1 MAEPGPRCPNP
12 ASLAR
17 VAELRAR
24 RQRSAEPSR
33 GNLCAY
39 CPWRGRLYL
48 AFLRQLVSG
57 WPCGVCRRHCPLSDR
72 FQVHENEVQAS
83 LVGRWLDWWPI
94 SSDDLLAAKREASGP
109 RRPFQVVLGWD
120 YHCHDPLH
128 CLQREGRRSMGS
140 GCRLP
145 LATVWLTWYFI
156 ALGSSSGSGN
166 SKGTSPDS
174 TIRVIVKHLEQYLA
188 QEEPTVGFAFHV
200 IFSVPIGK

>member
-1 MAEPGPRCPNP
+1 
-12 ASLAR
+12 
-17 VAELRAR
+17 
-24 RQRSAEPSR
+24 
-33 GNLCAY
+33 
-39 CPWRGRLYL
+39 
-48 AFLRQLVSG
+48 
-57 WPCGVCRRHCPLSDR
+57 
-72 FQVHENEVQAS
+72 
-83 LVGRWLDWWPI
+83 
-94 SSDDLLAAKREASGP
+94 
-109 RRPFQVVLGWD
+109 
-120 YHCHDPLH
+120 
-128 CLQREGRRSMGS
+128 MGS